1 MDTVIIIL
9 VIFIIVCVLIGAITL
24 YISQKRLKNVV
35 SELKLEQGGLYNV
48 TTNNGNRY
56 LNLTYNRIS
65 YGKRSQNG
73 NINIYFIKNS
83 KYRGTITQKEVM
95 IKYGNIWKIYRL
107 DAPSNDTEYTE
118 DETSY

>member
-56 LNLTYNRIS
+56 LN
-65 YGKRSQNG
+65 
-73 NINIYFIKNS
+73 
-83 KYRGTITQKEVM
+83 
-95 IKYGNIWKIYRL
+95 
-107 DAPSNDTEYTE
+107 
-118 DETSY
+118 